1 MRIATTIFS
10 LLVCQQTISAFTP
23 TLSGSR
29 QTSRAFG
36 LNSKTALKN
45 AVGIGSKFFQ
55 LQEME
60 DAETCETEIFF
71 HQDGTLDCLETD
83 GPPAVRAKGTWEEI
97 GNDGVKFVLVRTYE
111 AGAEKTF
118 DTDMGEFT
126 FDVTR
131 SFTGTMAKVGA
142 KTSVGGKITDID
154 GITGDSEVGYFEMI
168 DTTEDR
174 LKYGLDS

>member
-1 MRIATTIFS
+1 MRVATTIFC
-10 LLVCQQTISAFTP
+10 LLVCQQTTSAFTP
-23 TLSGSR
+23 TLSVSR
-29 QTSRAFG
+29 QKSKAFG
-36 LNSKTALKN
+36 LNSKTALN
-45 AVGIGSKFFQ
+45 NDVGIGSKFFQ
-55 LQEME
+55 LQELE
-60 DAETCETEIFF
+60 DADTCETEIFF

-83 GPPAVRAKGTWEEI
+83 GPPTVKAQGTWEEI
-97 GNDGVKFVLVRTYE
+97 GDDGIKFVLVRTYE
-111 AGAEKTF
+111 AGNEKTF

-131 SFTGTMAKVGA
+131 SFTGTMGKVGSL
-142 KTSVGGKITDID
+142 TSVGGKITDVD